1 MKKTQAMNMAFA
13 ELRAKLPNVPADTK
27 LSKIKTLRYAIIY
40 IKHLMDLLEESNA
53 EHSYVSESQETET
66 QGTRGSRTDWP
77 DKVWAAE
84 LRK

>member
-1 MKKTQAMNMAFA
+1 MNRAFA

-40 IKHLMDLLEESNA
+40 IKYLMDLLEENNT
-53 EHSYVSESQETET
+53 EQSYVSESQERET
-66 QGTRGSRTDWP
+66 QGTGGPKTGWP
-77 DKVWAAE
+77 EKVWATE

>member
-1 MKKTQAMNMAFA
+1 
-13 ELRAKLPNVPADTK
+13 
-27 LSKIKTLRYAIIY
+27 
-40 IKHLMDLLEESNA
+40 MDLLEESNA

-84 LRK
+84 LRKWFSPKNENQTGTIKDIILISTSI